1 MLQWKQL
8 PLDFV
13 QFCLINGFEIK
24 DTINQ
29 AIAIYRGMS
38 LYFNPRTRRRN
49 LNQNTTLQGFKN
61 AFSAGRLNV
70 KEIAQSPR
78 QQAFLKKLNKKYIY
92 KGDFE
97 KITQK
102 ELNKII
108 KWFLN
113 TFNKGE

>member
-1 MLQWKQL
+1 MLQWKKL
-8 PLDFV
+8 PFAFV

-29 AIAIYRGMS
+29 AIAMYRGQS
-38 LYFNPRTRRRN
+38 LYFNPRARRRN
-49 LNQNTTLQGFKN
+49 LNQNTLQGFKN
-61 AFSAGRLNV
+61 AFAAGTL
-70 KEIAQSPR
+70 KTKQIAQSPR
-78 QQAFLKKLNKKYIY
+78 QQAFLEKLNKKYIY

-97 KITQK
+97 KISQQ
-102 ELNKII
+102 ELNEIM